1 MAVQP
6 FIRRGTRS
14 NATARRLVAASQQ
27 LAPSVLRTTVEDNDI
42 HQDAMRCLALETR
55 FIAGVRVQDGQH
67 FYLVTSPKFAGRFY
81 VMVKTVTGWQCSS
94 PDASVK
100 AYCVRKVE
108 AYRKQLLAR
117 AVA

>member
-42 HQDAMRCLALETR
+42 HQPVMRCLALEDATM
-55 FIAGVRVQDGQH
+55 AGIHVDDASH
-67 FYLVTSPKFAGRFY
+67 FYLVVSPKFAGRFY
-81 VMVKTVTGWQCSS
+81 VAYYKDGKWLVSS
-94 PDASVK
+94 PDASIK
-100 AYCVRKVE
+100 AYCIRQVE
-108 AYRKQLLAR
+108 AYRKQLLAK
-117 AVA
+117 VAA